1 MFDPGRLRF
10 IGRVHFHYVEFIR
23 VVDLGSKLSGY
34 AGVVGLGRLF
44 VLMAYAGV
52 GCPFRCLV

>member
-1 MFDPGRLRF
+1 VFDPGRLRF

-23 VVDLGSKLSGY
+23 VFNLGSKLSGY
-34 AGVVGLGRLF
+34 DGVVGLGLPF
-44 VLMAYAGV
+44 VLMGYAGV

>member
-1 MFDPGRLRF
+1 VSGL
-10 IGRVHFHYVEFIR
+10 G
-23 VVDLGSKLSGY
+23 LGSKLTGY

-52 GCPFRCLV
+52 GYPFRCLV